1 MKLPANTQLWSAGLR
16 SGAFRGVVD
25 RSAPGRKPALRRNQP
40 GFTLIEIMMAM
51 VIFSLVITAI
61 YATWTLIIKSA
72 KIGLEASAQLQRE
85 RIALRT
91 IEESLGC
98 ARSFAA
104 DLRHYGFWAE
114 NGDGAA
120 LSFVA
125 RLPESFPRGGRFGDF
140 DVRRVTFSLESG
152 PGSERQ
158 LVMRQSP
165 ILMDAEKD
173 EDEKENPLVLARGV
187 NKMEFEFWDT
197 RKNEWVDEWTQTNQI
212 PKMMKIT
219 LGFVVKKPNQSYG
232 ATERRQ
238 EISRI
243 VALPA
248 MMVPVNYQRGGGR
261 PPGGLGQPVPGGG
274 GGQPSPLPGGGGR
287 PNQPNPSGIQ
297 PQ

>member
-1 MKLPANTQLWSAGLR
+1 MRLMLTTQPWSAGPRPSAL
-16 SGAFRGVVD
+16 RGVVD
-25 RSAPGRKPALRRNQP
+25 RSTLGRIPALRRRQP

-51 VIFSLVITAI
+51 VIFSLVVTAI

-72 KIGLEASAQLQRE
+72 KIGLETSAQLQRE
-85 RIALRT
+85 RIAMRT

-140 DVRRVTFSLESG
+140 DVRRVTFSLENG

-173 EDEKENPLVLARGV
+173 EDEKEHPLVLARGV

-232 ATERRQ
+232 ATERRE

-248 MMVPVNYQRGGGR
+248 MMVPVNYQRGGAR
-261 PPGGLGQPVPGGG
+261 PPGAGGQPVPGGG
-274 GGQPSPLPGGGGR
+274 GQPAPIPGGGGGQ
-287 PNQPNPSGIQ
+287 NLPNPSGIKQ
-297 PQ
+297 Q

>member
-1 MKLPANTQLWSAGLR
+1 MRLTCISQR
-16 SGAFRGVVD
+16 R
-25 RSAPGRKPALRRNQP
+25 RSALRGDSPA
-40 GFTLIEIMMAM
+40 FTLIEIMVAM

-85 RIALRT
+85 RIAMRT

-104 DLRHYGFWAE
+104 DLQHYGFWAE
-114 NGDGAA
+114 NGNGVA

-140 DVRRVTFSLESG
+140 DVRRVTFSLENG
-152 PGSERQ
+152 PDSERQ

-173 EDEKENPLVLARGV
+173 EDEQEHPLVLARGV
-187 NKMEFEFWDT
+187 NKMEFTFWDT
-197 RKNEWVDEWTQTNQI
+197 RKNEWVDEWMQTNQL
-212 PKMMKIT
+212 PKMLKVT
-219 LGFVVKKPNQSYG
+219 LGFVVRKPNPSYG
-232 ATERRQ
+232 STETRH
-238 EISRI
+238 EVSRI

-248 MMVPVNYQRGGGR
+248 MMVPVNYQRGGGP
-261 PPGGLGQPVPGGG
+261 PPGGVAPPIQNPPVLTP
-274 GGQPSPLPGGGGR
+274 R
-287 PNQPNPSGIQ
+287 
-297 PQ
+297 

>member
-1 MKLPANTQLWSAGLR
+1 MRLTGRTQLCSAGLR
-16 SGAFRGVVD
+16 PSSFRVVD
-25 RSAPGRKPALRRNQP
+25 RGVSGRRPALRRGQP

-72 KIGLEASAQLQRE
+72 KIGLESSAQLQRE
-85 RIALRT
+85 RIAMRT

-140 DVRRVTFSLESG
+140 DVRRVTFSLENG
-152 PGSERQ
+152 PDSERQ

-173 EDEKENPLVLARGV
+173 EDEKEHPLVLARGV
-187 NKMEFEFWDT
+187 NKMEFQFWDT
-197 RKNEWVDEWTQTNQI
+197 RKNEWVDEWIQTNQI
-212 PKMMKIT
+212 PKMIKIT

-248 MMVPVNYQRGGGR
+248 MMVPVNYQRGGGQ
-261 PPGGLGQPVPGGG
+261 PPGV
-274 GGQPSPLPGGGGR
+274 GGR
-287 PNQPNPSGIQ
+287 P
-297 PQ
+297 PQTPLATPPPPPR

>member
-1 MKLPANTQLWSAGLR
+1 MRLTRSTRFGSAP
-16 SGAFRGVVD
+16 D
-25 RSAPGRKPALRRNQP
+25 RSAPVRRP
-40 GFTLIEIMMAM
+40 VRRRVSIAFTLIEIMMAM

-85 RIALRT
+85 RIAIRT
-91 IEESLGC
+91 IEEALGS

-104 DLRHYGFWAE
+104 DLRHYGFAAE
-114 NGDGAA
+114 NGDNVR

-125 RLPESFPRGGRFGDF
+125 RLPESFPRSGRFGDF
-140 DVRRVTFSLESG
+140 DVRRVTFSLENG
-152 PGSERQ
+152 PDSERQ

-165 ILMDAEKD
+165 ILMDPEKD
-173 EDEKENPLVLARGV
+173 EDEKEYPLVLARGV

-197 RKNEWVDEWTQTNQI
+197 RKNEWVDDWAQTNQI

-219 LGFVVKKPNQSYG
+219 LGFVVKKPDSSFG
-232 ATERRQ
+232 STERRQ

-248 MMVPVNYQRGGGR
+248 MTVPVNYQR
-261 PPGGLGQPVPGGG
+261 PNQPPGGG
-274 GGQPSPLPGGGGR
+274 GAVPPPPPPR
-287 PNQPNPSGIQ
+287 
-297 PQ
+297 

>member
-1 MKLPANTQLWSAGLR
+1 MKLPAITQLWSAGVRPAVLR
-16 SGAFRGVVD
+16 SWTPSSALGWKPAFRRG
-25 RSAPGRKPALRRNQP
+25 QP

-85 RIALRT
+85 RIAMRT

-152 PGSERQ
+152 PGSEQQ

-173 EDEKENPLVLARGV
+173 EDEKEHPLVLARGV

-197 RKNEWVDEWTQTNQI
+197 RKNEWVDEWIQTNQI

-219 LGFVVKKPNQSYG
+219 LGFVMKKPNQAFG

-248 MMVPVNYQRGGGR
+248 MMVPVNYQRGGAR
-261 PPGGLGQPVPGGG
+261 PPGG
-274 GGQPSPLPGGGGR
+274 GGQPLPGGGQPAPIPGGGG
-287 PNQPNPSGIQ
+287 PNLPNPSGIK

>member
-1 MKLPANTQLWSAGLR
+1 MKLMGIIKLGSAGLR
-16 SGAFRGVVD
+16 PGAFRPAPS
-25 RSAPGRKPALRRNQP
+25 RNAPGRRPALRRGQP
-40 GFTLIEIMMAM
+40 AFTLIEIMMAM

-85 RIALRT
+85 RIAMRT

-104 DLRHYGFWAE
+104 DLQHYGFWAQ
-114 NGDGAA
+114 NGDGVT

-140 DVRRVTFSLESG
+140 DVRRVTFALENG
-152 PGSERQ
+152 PDSERQ

-165 ILMDAEKD
+165 ILMDPDKD
-173 EDEKENPLVLARGV
+173 EDEKEHPLVLARGV
-187 NKMEFEFWDT
+187 NKMAFEFWDT
-197 RKNEWVDEWTQTNQI
+197 RQNQWVDEWIQTNQL
-212 PKMMKIT
+212 PKMLKVT
-219 LGFVVKKPNQSYG
+219 LGFVVKKQNQSYTS
-232 ATERRQ
+232 TETRQ

-248 MMVPVNYQRGGGR
+248 MTVPVNYQRGVGQ
-261 PPGGLGQPVPGGG
+261 PPGGVGQP
-274 GGQPSPLPGGGGR
+274 
-287 PNQPNPSGIQ
+287 
-297 PQ
+297 PQTPPALTPK

>member
-1 MKLPANTQLWSAGLR
+1 MRLTRSTQPWSGGLR
-16 SGAFRGVVD
+16 LG
-25 RSAPGRKPALRRNQP
+25 ALRGGAGHNTPRRSP
-40 GFTLIEIMMAM
+40 PLRRISPAFTLIEIMMAM

-72 KIGLEASAQLQRE
+72 KIGLETSAQLQRE
-85 RIALRT
+85 RIAMRT

-104 DLRHYGFWAE
+104 DLRHYGFLAE
-114 NGDGAA
+114 NGDGAT

-140 DVRRVTFSLESG
+140 DVRRVSFSLENGSD
-152 PGSERQ
+152 SERQ

-173 EDEKENPLVLARGV
+173 QDEKEHPLVLARGV

-212 PKMMKIT
+212 PKMIKIT

-248 MMVPVNYQRGGGR
+248 MMVPVIYQRGGAR
-261 PPGGLGQPVPGGG
+261 APGGGGQPVPGGG
-274 GGQPSPLPGGGGR
+274 GQPSPIPGGGGG
-287 PNQPNPSGIQ
+287 PTQPNPSGIKLQ
-297 PQ
+297 